1 MNVLETRG
9 LGKRY
14 RGNWALRDC
23 ALAIPAGRVVALVGP
38 NGAGKTTLLNLAVG
52 LAAPTTGEIR
62 VLGDERPGSR
72 AALARIGYVAQE
84 MPLYRSLSVADTLH
98 LARNLNRTWDQSYA
112 MSRMADLGIP
122 FNRAVGNLSGGQQ
135 AQLGLAIALA
145 KRPRVLILDEPMA
158 RLDPLARHELMAT
171 LMAAVAEQQLSV
183 IFSSHVVSE
192 LARLADY
199 LIVLSYGRLQVAGG
213 IDELLAGHQVLT
225 GPADKIEQQ
234 AERLA
239 AVHLTRTGPIAQLLV
254 RAPAEAELGL
264 EGCTANKVGLE
275 ELVLGYLRHPG
286 ARALPGPAQSKR
298 PVAAS

>member
-23 ALAIPAGRVVALVGP
+23 TLAIPAGRVVALVGP

-52 LAAPTTGEIR
+52 LAAPTAGQIR
-62 VLGDERPGSR
+62 VLGDERPGTQ
-72 AALARIGYVAQE
+72 AALAGIGYVAQE

-112 MSRMADLGIP
+112 QSRMSELGIP
-122 FNRAVGNLSGGQQ
+122 FNRAVGGLSGGHQ
-135 AQLGLAIALA
+135 AQLALTIALA

-171 LMAAVAEQQLSV
+171 LMAAVAEQRLSV

-213 IDELLAGHQVLT
+213 VDELLAGHRVLT

-234 AERLA
+234 AERYA
-239 AVHLTRTGPIAQLLV
+239 GVQLTRTGSIAHLLV
-254 RAPAEAELGL
+254 RTPAEAELSVGD
-264 EGCTANKVGLE
+264 CTVHQVDLE
-275 ELVLGYLRHPG
+275 ELVLGYLRHPS
-286 ARALPGPAQSKR
+286 ARALPGPESPKR
-298 PVAAS
+298 PVAAP